1 MIGTK
6 IKEKSSMEN
15 ILFVASECT
24 PFVKTGGLADVIGS
38 LPQALQT
45 NEKVDVRVILPL
57 YDEIGEEWQNQM
69 TYATSFNVEFGWR
82 NHEVRIY
89 TLTRQNIEYYFIAN
103 EYYFTRKGIYGYYD
117 DGERFVFFSHAVIE
131 ALQHLDF
138 VPDILHAHDWQA
150 GIAVAL
156 AKIKQPIA
164 HMKTVFTIHNI
175 RYQGVM
181 PIDTFANFF
190 QLPDEHIAGMEWGGM
205 LNCLKSGLFHADK
218 ITTVS
223 PGYAEEI
230 KNPHYSEGLE
240 SLLIERDADLVGVLN
255 GIDIRDYNPLTDPA
269 IPVHYRSSRVKKK
282 ENKVILQ
289 EKVGL
294 PIDADKPLYT
304 IITRLVEQKGLH
316 LVQHI
321 IHSFL
326 EEDVQLII
334 LGTGDPEFEHFFSE
348 AAHSHPDKLVTLL
361 TFDEDLAR
369 QLYAAADFFIMPSQ
383 FEPCG
388 LAQLIAL
395 QYKTVPIVRETGGLK
410 DTVQAFNELT
420 GEGNGF
426 SFTNYNAHDLLTVLD
441 YSLAIYRQP
450 EHWLKLSQNVN
461 RSRFSWDDSA
471 HEYATLYRELAESN
485 LTTEHA

>member
-1 MIGTK
+1 MG
-6 IKEKSSMEN
+6 N
-15 ILFVASECT
+15 VLFVASECT

-45 NEKVDVRVILPL
+45 NEKIDVRVILPL
-57 YDEIGEEWQNQM
+57 YDEIALEWQDKM
-69 TYATSFNVEFGWR
+69 TYYTSFNVEFGWR
-82 NHEVRIY
+82 NQEVCIY
-89 TLTRQNIEYYFIAN
+89 TLTRQNIVYYFIAN

-117 DGERFVFFSHAVIE
+117 DGERYVFFSHAVIE

-156 AKIKQPIA
+156 AKIKQPFA

-181 PIDTFANFF
+181 PLATYRDFF

-205 LNCLKSGLFHADK
+205 LNCLKSGLYHADK

-230 KNPHYSEGLE
+230 KDPHYSEGLE
-240 SLLIERDADLVGVLN
+240 SLLIEREADLVGVLN

-282 ENKVILQ
+282 ENKVLLQ
-289 EKVGL
+289 EKLGL

-316 LVQHI
+316 LVKHI
-321 IHSFL
+321 LHSFL

-334 LGTGDPEFEHFFSE
+334 LGTGDHEFEHYFAE
-348 AAHSHPDKLVTLL
+348 AAHRHPEKLVTRLI
-361 TFDEDLAR
+361 FDEVLAR
-369 QLYAAADFFIMPSQ
+369 QLYAAADFFIMPSL

-410 DTVQAFNELT
+410 DTVRPFNELT

-441 YSLAIYRQP
+441 YSLTIYHQP

-461 RSRFSWDDSA
+461 KSRFSWDDSA
-471 HEYATLYRELAESN
+471 HEYATLYRELAKRTPLMLEMA
-485 LTTEHA
+485 LE